1 MFHFT
6 VAVIAPASVDPN
18 VTGSWTRL
26 IVYFCLAI
34 GVSFFCSVWE
44 AVILS
49 VTNPYIA
56 NLKKKKPKSG
66 LLLEDL
72 KKHISRPLTGILTLN
87 TISHTFGAMGV
98 AHK

>member
-6 VAVIAPASVDPN
+6 VAAIAPASVDPN
-18 VTGSWTRL
+18 VTGSWTLL

-56 NLKKKKPKSG
+56 NLKNKRPRVG
-66 LLLEDL
+66 ARLEDL
-72 KKHISRPLTGILTLN
+72 KQRISRPLTSILTLTR
-87 TISHTFGAMGV
+87 TITSP
-98 AHK
+98 